1 MSDPLL
7 QSPIPHPAGSRLGPY
22 TIERQIGEGGM
33 ALLYLAVD
41 ENGAQHV
48 LKLPRAPAETD
59 PASQVAFENEVRLA
73 PYLGDFAR
81 VSQSRTGESDGE
93 RYLVL
98 TYIDGTDLWT
108 HLRANGCLGEREAV
122 VLAKK
127 IVSALAELHERRILH
142 LDVKLSNIMLT
153 PSGDVRVIDFGLANH
168 LDLPDLILES
178 FHEPKGTPAYIAPE
192 QFLGVRDEP
201 RSDIFSIGTLLFEM
215 TTSRLP
221 FLEAHSE
228 LDVINR
234 IKREPVSPRVY
245 RPELSSG
252 FESIIMTCLETVPDR
267 RYASMR
273 ELHAALEKLEQTL
286 DQRAAALAPEAL
298 GRPAVPGRVVALASR
313 LMRRST
319 DLRVDRLEGLKR
331 WVAAHR
337 GRRPAA
343 PYRIVVALD
352 SASGARIEAI
362 NRALLDATLRLA
374 RMQPSMITVLTV
386 LAPQDTGMADG
397 AREAQIINASYHSA
411 RNRINRLLPPSGSMS
426 APIGINVRTG
436 NDVEAI
442 STCVADYGADLL
454 VIGAR
459 ERNALSRFLLGS
471 TTYKVLTTLSC
482 PVFVVRERR
491 KPAKPKVA
499 EPMQAAELS
508 GESAQSPSP

>member
-1 MSDPLL
+1 MTDLAIKSSAPY
-7 QSPIPHPAGSRLGPY
+7 QPGTRLGPY
-22 TIERQIGEGGM
+22 TIERQVGEGGM
-33 ALLYLAVD
+33 ALLYLAID
-41 ENGAQHV
+41 QTGGQYV
-48 LKLPRAPAETD
+48 LKLPRTPADTD
-59 PASQVAFENEVRLA
+59 PASQVAFENELRLA

-81 VSQSRTGESDGE
+81 ISETRTDNTDGE

-98 TYIDGTDLWT
+98 TYIEGTDLWT
-108 HLRANGCLGEREAV
+108 HLRANGCLSEREAV
-122 VLAKK
+122 ALAKK
-127 IVSALAELHERRILH
+127 IVLALADLHERRILH

-153 PSGDVRVIDFGLANH
+153 PDGEVRIIDFGLANH

-245 RPELSSG
+245 RPELSDG
-252 FESIIMTCLETVPDR
+252 FESVIMTCLETLPDR
-267 RYASMR
+267 RYLNMR
-273 ELHAALEKLEQTL
+273 ELHAALERLEQAAERREATGT
-286 DQRAAALAPEAL
+286 RADA
-298 GRPAVPGRVVALASR
+298 RPAVPGRVVALASR

-319 DLRVDRLEGLKR
+319 DLRVDRFESLKR

-352 SASGARIEAI
+352 SASGARVETL
-362 NRALLDATLRLA
+362 NRALLDAALRFA

-386 LAPQDTGMADG
+386 LEPQDTGMANG
-397 AREAQIINASYHSA
+397 EREAQIINTSYHSA
-411 RNRINRLLPPSGSMS
+411 RTRINRLLPPSGSTT

-436 NDVEAI
+436 NVVEAI
-442 STCVADYGADLL
+442 GSCVADYSADLL

-459 ERNALSRFLLGS
+459 ERNAVSRFLLGS
-471 TTYKVLTTLSC
+471 TTYKALTTLSC
-482 PVFVVRERR
+482 PVFVVREPRKSR
-491 KPAKPKVA
+491 KPAAPTTGDIP
-499 EPMQAAELS
+499 ELAANPAH
-508 GESAQSPSP
+508 GPGI

>member
-1 MSDPLL
+1 MSDPAV
-7 QSPIPHPAGSRLGPY
+7 QSTVAHAAGTRLGPF

-41 ENGAQHV
+41 EDGARHV
-48 LKLPRAPAETD
+48 LKLPRAPADTD
-59 PASQVAFENEVRLA
+59 PASQVAFENELRLA

-81 VSQSRTGESDGE
+81 ISQSRTDGGAGE

-98 TYIDGTDLWT
+98 RYIEGSDLWT
-108 HLRANGCLGEREAV
+108 HLRTNGCLTEREALAV
-122 VLAKK
+122 AKK
-127 IVSALAELHERRILH
+127 IVHALAELHDRRILH

-153 PSGDVRVIDFGLANH
+153 PAGDVHLIDFGLANH

-192 QFLGVRDEP
+192 QFLGVRDEA

-228 LDVINR
+228 RDVINR

-245 RPELSSG
+245 RPELSSA
-252 FESIIMTCLETVPDR
+252 FETIVMTCLETLPDR
-267 RYASMR
+267 RYQNMR
-273 ELHAALEKLEQTL
+273 ELHAALERHE
-286 DQRAAALAPEAL
+286 RALTQAASEKAQSAP
-298 GRPAVPGRVVALASR
+298 RPAVPGRVVALASR

-319 DLRVDRLEGLKR
+319 DLRVDRLESLKR

-352 SASGARIEAI
+352 SASGARIETL
-362 NRALLDATLRLA
+362 NRALLDAALRFA

-386 LAPQDTGMADG
+386 LEPQDTGMADG
-397 AREAQIINASYHSA
+397 DREAQIINTSYHSA
-411 RNRINRLLPPSGSMS
+411 RTRINRLLPPSGSTT

-436 NDVEAI
+436 NVVDAI
-442 STCVADYGADLL
+442 GSCVADYGADLL

-459 ERNALSRFLLGS
+459 ERNAVSRFLLGS
-471 TTYKVLTTLSC
+471 TTYKALTTLSC
-482 PVFVVRERR
+482 PVFVVRENR
-491 KPAKPKVA
+491 KTIRAVQPDTTVL
-499 EPMQAAELS
+499 AELPGDPAHS
-508 GESAQSPSP
+508 SSI

>member
-1 MSDPLL
+1 MSDL
-7 QSPIPHPAGSRLGPY
+7 QPHSPIPYPAGARLGPY
-22 TIERQIGEGGM
+22 TVVRQIGEGGM

-41 ENGAQHV
+41 EDGGQHV
-48 LKLPRAPAETD
+48 LKLPRAPAEAD
-59 PASQVAFENEVRLA
+59 PASQIAFENEIRLA

-81 VSQSRTGESDGE
+81 VSESRGADSSTG

-98 TYIDGTDLWT
+98 RYIEGTDLWT
-108 HLRANGCLGEREAV
+108 HLRAHGCLGERETVA
-122 VLAKK
+122 LARK
-127 IVSALAELHERRILH
+127 IVLALAELHERRILH

-153 PSGDVRVIDFGLANH
+153 PNGDVRIIDFGLATH

-228 LDVINR
+228 RDVINR

-252 FESIIMTCLETVPDR
+252 FESVVMTCLETLPDR

-273 ELHAALEKLEQTL
+273 ELHAALERLEQTL
-286 DQRAAALAPEAL
+286 EQRALMPISPPAP

-319 DLRVDRLEGLKR
+319 DLRVDRLEALKR
-331 WVAAHR
+331 WVASHR
-337 GRRPAA
+337 GRRPTA

-352 SASGARIEAI
+352 SASGARVEAL
-362 NRALLDATLRLA
+362 NRALLDAALRIA

-386 LAPQDTGMADG
+386 LATQDTGMADG
-397 AREAQIINASYHSA
+397 EREAQIINASYHSA
-411 RNRINRLLPPSGSMS
+411 RTRIHRLMPPSNSS
-426 APIGINVRTG
+426 TAPIGINVRTG
-436 NDVEAI
+436 NVVEAI
-442 STCVADYGADLL
+442 SACVADYGADLL

-459 ERNALSRFLLGS
+459 ERNVVSRFLLGS
-471 TTYKVLTTLSC
+471 TTYKALTTISC
-482 PVFVVRERR
+482 PVFVVREQG
-491 KPAKPKVA
+491 KPARTAAAPVA
-499 EPMQAAELS
+499 LAELT
-508 GESAQSPSP
+508 GGATQGTGL